1 MFIGEVTHTAMISL
15 RATVLPD
22 NHSLPATG
30 DFCYI
35 HHDWRHAWR
44 LELLQENQKLSV
56 ELETVG
62 VETVLNSSCLW
73 VSPTLARRLLRTYR
87 KTESPRKLWQS
98 GILIPFIACDL

>member
-56 ELETVG
+56 ELETAG
-62 VETVLNSSCLW
+62 RRGDGAKQFLPLGESYTSSAA
-73 VSPTLARRLLRTYR
+73 P
-87 KTESPRKLWQS
+87 Q
-98 GILIPFIACDL
+98 DLQKN